1 MVYSLI
7 LPSRRSEFIVN
18 VPRSALMAIV
28 FMACVIGSFAINNTI
43 FDVGVMLVMGLV
55 GWFMEENDFPVA
67 PAILGIVLGQ
77 MVEFNFITSMIKVK
91 GDFSMFFSR
100 PIAAA
105 IGILT
110 LMIWFSPLFLSL
122 FRRLRN
128 NSGGKSIDG

>member
-1 MVYSLI
+1 
-7 LPSRRSEFIVN
+7 
-18 VPRSALMAIV
+18 MAIV
-28 FMACVIGSFAINNTI
+28 LMACVIGSFAINNTI

-77 MVEFNFITSMIKVK
+77 MVEFNFITSMIKAK

-110 LMIWFSPLFLSL
+110 LTIWFSPLFLAM
-122 FRRLRN
+122 FRRIGLYGR
-128 NSGGKSIDG
+128 GKN